1 MTTIHDLLDEYERT
15 APDQRTKG
23 LYFERLIREFL
34 ATDPVYAAQYDE
46 VWLWQD
52 WPGRDGKVDTGID
65 LVARERYS
73 GELCAIQCKF
83 FSPKHYLTKE
93 DIDSFF
99 TASGK
104 HPFTSRVIVS
114 TTNKWSKH
122 ATDALLDQQIATT
135 RIGINELEESG
146 IDWSKY
152 RFTDPSTLEPA
163 EPKKLRTHQ
172 IEALGAVIQGFDEHD
187 RGKLIM
193 ACGTGKTFTS
203 LRIAE
208 RQVQPG
214 GSVLFLIPSIALLAQ
229 SLREWAAEADR
240 PMRAFAICSDNKVGR
255 NAEDFTLAD
264 LAFPATTNAADLV
277 AEVAKGSNPEG
288 LTVFFSTYQ
297 SIDVVAAAQKA
308 GLGEFDLVICDEAH
322 RTTGV
327 LGAGPDGPNLASTVE
342 SHFVRVHDNSKV
354 PARKRLYMT
363 ATPKIFGESV
373 KSKAKDAAVELASMD
388 DTAVFGPEFHRL
400 GFGAAVERDL
410 LTDYRVLVLAVSQD
424 AVSAEFQQQFA
435 DDNQELTLDDAA
447 RIAGIYR
454 ALAKSGVEGLAEN
467 DRSPMRRAVAFSRS
481 IKDSKRVT
489 AMLNDNASVPE
500 SLQRRG
506 ADSGGPLV
514 MQADHVDG
522 TMNVMA
528 RTERLDWLKEDAPGN
543 VTRILSN
550 ARCLSE
556 GVDVPS
562 LDAVIFLNS
571 RDSQVDVVQSVGRV
585 MRKLKGK
592 SYGYIILPIAVPAG
606 VEADVALD
614 DHKKYKVVW
623 EVLRALRAHDERFEA
638 KINQFELNR
647 ATKDDQV

>member
-1 MTTIHDLLDEYERT
+1 MLCYPALGNVEGPELTTIHDLLVEYERI

-23 LYFERLIREFL
+23 LYFERLTREFL

-52 WPGRDGKVDTGID
+52 WPGREGKTDTGID
-65 LVARERYS
+65 LVARERYT

-83 FSPKHYLTKE
+83 FSPTHYLTKE

-104 HPFTSRVIVS
+104 HPFTSRIIVS

-122 ATDALLDQQIATT
+122 ATDALLDQQIHTT

-214 GSVLFLIPSIALLAQ
+214 GSVLFLVPSIALLAQ

-255 NAEDFTLAD
+255 NAEDFTLTD
-264 LAFPATTNAADLV
+264 LAFPATTNAKDLV
-277 AEVAKGSNPEG
+277 TEVAKGSNPEG

-297 SIDVVAAAQKA
+297 SIDVVADAQKA
-308 GLGEFDLVICDEAH
+308 GLGEFDLILCDEAH

-327 LGAGPDGPNLASTVE
+327 LGMDATGKDE
-342 SHFVRVHDNSKV
+342 SHFVRVHDNSRV

-363 ATPKIFGESV
+363 ATPRIFGESV
-373 KSKAKDAAVELASMD
+373 KSKAKDSAVELASMD
-388 DTAVFGPEFHRL
+388 DEAVFGPEFHRL
-400 GFGAAVERDL
+400 GFGEAVERDL

-435 DDNQELTLDDAA
+435 DDNNELSLDDAA
-447 RIAGIYR
+447 RIAGIYK
-454 ALAKSGVEGLAEN
+454 ALAKTGVEGLAEN
-467 DRSPMRRAVAFSRS
+467 CVLSFHQRFGACDGHAQRERKPARFDAAASFRKQQSAHYAGRPCRRHHERHEAHGVA
-481 IKDSKRVT
+481 
-489 AMLNDNASVPE
+489 
-500 SLQRRG
+500 
-506 ADSGGPLV
+506 
-514 MQADHVDG
+514 
-522 TMNVMA
+522 
-528 RTERLDWLKEDAPGN
+528 RLA
-543 VTRILSN
+543 
-550 ARCLSE
+550 
-556 GVDVPS
+556 
-562 LDAVIFLNS
+562 
-571 RDSQVDVVQSVGRV
+571 
-585 MRKLKGK
+585 
-592 SYGYIILPIAVPAG
+592 
-606 VEADVALD
+606 
-614 DHKKYKVVW
+614 
-623 EVLRALRAHDERFEA
+623 
-638 KINQFELNR
+638 
-647 ATKDDQV
+647 